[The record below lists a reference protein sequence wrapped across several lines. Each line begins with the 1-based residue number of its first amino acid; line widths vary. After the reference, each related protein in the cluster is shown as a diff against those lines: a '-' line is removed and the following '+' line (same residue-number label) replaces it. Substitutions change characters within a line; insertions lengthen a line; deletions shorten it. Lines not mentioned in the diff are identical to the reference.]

1 VDGKPSTAAA
11 GNDHARTN
19 GGGPCRFEWR
29 LFMNAMK
36 LWIANVIAL
45 LAVAA
50 AAGDEA
56 ALESLDPATALGD
69 VRVSRGVVF
78 VDLYADW

>member
-1 VDGKPSTAAA
+1 
-11 GNDHARTN
+11 
-19 GGGPCRFEWR
+19 
-29 LFMNAMK
+29 MNAMK
-36 LWIANVIAL
+36 VWIANVIAL
-45 LAVAA
+45 LAVAV

-69 VRVSRGVVF
+69 VRVSRGLVF